1 MDNVQN
7 KTALVTGA
15 GSGIGYCIA
24 EELLRKGAKKVAI
37 DDLPITHSYNGVV
50 SLQEQFGKERV
61 IFFPV
66 DITNIELYNET
77 FKQVV
82 NILNGLD
89 ILVNNAGIMKDVCIE
104 QTFAVNVVALIRG
117 SLLALDHMGKHKG
130 GKGGT
135 IVNIASRAGLEAFPT
150 APVYSTSKYAVI
162 GFSLNL
168 EKFYDKTKVR
178 VLTMCPS
185 FTTTEMFNLYVTTNK
200 FLDFVDMEVIEQYSH
215 EPQKVTHV
223 GQSVVELIQKGE
235 NGSIWVVQH
244 DMPPFA
250 ITVKSHDLTKP
261 IEQTDI
267 HV

>member
-37 DDLPITHSYNGVV
+37 VDLPITHSYNGVV

-135 IVNIASRAGLEAFPT
+135 IVNIASRAGLEAFPA

-185 FTTTEMFNLYVTTNK
+185 FTMTELLITPQC
-200 FLDFVDMEVIEQYSH
+200 LDFVDAEVIKQYLYAS
-215 EPQKVTHV
+215 QKVTHV
-223 GQSVVELIQKGE
+223 GQSVVELIQNGE
-235 NGSIWVVQH
+235 NGSIWVVQN

-250 ITVKSHDLTKP
+250 VTVNLCDLTKS